1 MLLGVRQM
9 TCMRSVCQAGMRGS
23 WEIPISYIWR
33 KHSPAKNRHQ
43 KGWGFF
49 LILFLW
55 FKKKNVQTPD
65 FPTLTIIFLGTLCV
79 VCELHLSSRPIV
91 CKLITAPKNFILG
104 ANPLATITYNKTYNC
119 SNGFSVLAD
128 LSTVQERSREEEKVA
143 WWLKNQSKQS
153 CRILDDNIK
162 R

>member
-1 MLLGVRQM
+1 MLWGVRQM

-43 KGWGFF
+43 KGVSS
-49 LILFLW
+49 LFCFYGL
-55 FKKKNVQTPD
+55 KKKCSDSWFSNID
-65 FPTLTIIFLGTLCV
+65 NYFSGNI
-79 VCELHLSSRPIV
+79 VCGLWAAFVFQANR

-119 SNGFSVLAD
+119 SNGFAVLAD
-128 LSTVQERSREEEKVA
+128 LSTVWERSSEEEKVA

>member
-1 MLLGVRQM
+1 MHEECVPSRDEGELGNIHFLYLKEAQP
-9 TCMRSVCQAGMRGS
+9 CKKQAS
-23 WEIPISYIWR
+23 
-33 KHSPAKNRHQ
+33 
-43 KGWGFF
+43 KGRFF

-55 FKKKNVQTPD
+55 FKKKKCSDSWFSNID
-65 FPTLTIIFLGTLCV
+65 NYFSGNI
-79 VCELHLSSRPIV
+79 VCGLWAAFVFQANR

-128 LSTVQERSREEEKVA
+128 LSTVWERSSEDEKVA